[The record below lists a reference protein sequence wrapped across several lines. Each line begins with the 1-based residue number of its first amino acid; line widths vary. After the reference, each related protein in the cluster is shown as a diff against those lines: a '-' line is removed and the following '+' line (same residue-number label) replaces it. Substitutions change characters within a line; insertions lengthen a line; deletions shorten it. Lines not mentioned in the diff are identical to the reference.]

1 MSDLLTKLNKF
12 LNENSPVIIL
22 NTSTDRALLCLN
34 PVLKIEGDLIHV
46 RFESLNEKGGNSVFV
61 KKLQGFEDKTLYLE
75 NEDENILML
84 QALSLANYNHYIKEQ
99 YFNAPDFSDEEELK
113 KYVLTQKSYVW

>member
-1 MSDLLTKLNKF
+1 MRDLLTKLNKF
-12 LNENSPVIIL
+12 FKENNPVIIL
-22 NTSTDRALLCLN
+22 NTSTDRVLLCLN
-34 PVLKIEGDLIHV
+34 PVLVIEDDSILIK
-46 RFESLNEKGGNSVFV
+46 FESLNERGGNSVFV

-84 QALSLANYNHYIKEQ
+84 QALSLANYNHYIKRQ